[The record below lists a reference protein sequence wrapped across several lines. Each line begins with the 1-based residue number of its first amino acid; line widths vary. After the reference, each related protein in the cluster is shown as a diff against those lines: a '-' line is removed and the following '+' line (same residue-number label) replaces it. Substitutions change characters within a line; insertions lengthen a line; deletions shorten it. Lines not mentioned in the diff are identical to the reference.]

1 MRDREIKNTLNYP
14 IRFEPIL
21 KRRVW
26 GGTKYHAEEVEVYGP
41 IGESWE
47 ISSFEDNVSIVR
59 NGSLKGKSLK
69 ALISE
74 YKEALLGEEVY
85 AIFGETFPLLFK
97 FIDADQDLSVQL
109 HPYDELAKERHNSFG
124 KTEMWYII
132 DAEKDAELILGF
144 KDGVNL
150 KSYLKHLSDKSL
162 ADILQVFKVKQD
174 DAFLVNSGTVHAI
187 GKGVFLA
194 EIQQASDITYRIYD
208 WDRMGVNGK
217 PRNLHTDWA
226 IDAIDFEA
234 SDFKLNYTDKPNT
247 SVSLCSTKYFEVNK
261 MLINRDIKKDISEIK
276 SFMVYMCVGGEG
288 SAIVNDKKENL
299 KTGDT
304 FLIPACVDEIRFTGE
319 NLKLLEVYI

>member
-1 MRDREIKNTLNYP
+1 MRDTKTNNALNYP

-26 GGTKYHAEEVEVYGP
+26 GGTKYQAEEVDVYGP

-59 NGSLKGKSLK
+59 NGNLKGKSLK
-69 ALISE
+69 TLISE
-74 YKEALLGEEVY
+74 YKEALLGEDVY
-85 AIFGETFPLLFK
+85 AVFGETFPLLFK

-109 HPYDELAKERHNSFG
+109 HPYDALAKERHNSFG

-132 DAEKDAELILGF
+132 DAEEEAELILGF
-144 KDGVNL
+144 KENVDL
-150 KSYLKHLSDKSL
+150 ESYLQHLSDKKL
-162 ADILQVFKVKQD
+162 ADILEFVKVKQD
-174 DAFLVNSGTVHAI
+174 DAFIVNSGTVHAI

-208 WDRMGVNGK
+208 WDRMGVSGK
-217 PRNLHTDWA
+217 PRELHTDWA

-234 SDFKLNYTDKPNT
+234 ADFKLNYKDKLNT
-247 SVSLCSTKYFEVNK
+247 SVPLCSTKYFEVNK
-261 MLINRDIKKDISEIK
+261 LLVNKEISKDISHIK

-288 SAIVNDKKENL
+288 SVMVNNKQEDL

-304 FLIPACVDEIRFTGE
+304 FLIPACVEQINFAGE